1 MTKYVFVW
9 GNNPK
14 RATLKNRQCRKLAVG
29 KMRSCLVEFSDN
41 RQREIVSVRA
51 LRRVGNKAE
60 GPQR

>member
-1 MTKYVFVW
+1 MTKYVFAW

-14 RATLKNRQCRKLAVG
+14 RATLKGRQCRKLAVG

-51 LRRVGNKAE
+51 LRRIDGEAD
-60 GPQR
+60 GPE